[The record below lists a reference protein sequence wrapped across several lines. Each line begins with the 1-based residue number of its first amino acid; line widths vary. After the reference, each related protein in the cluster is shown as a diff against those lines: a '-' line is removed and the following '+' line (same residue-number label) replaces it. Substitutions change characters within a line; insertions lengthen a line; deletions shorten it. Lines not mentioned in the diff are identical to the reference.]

1 MTINR
6 KSSENGIPKIQSNL
20 SKFKIQFIKMEEER
34 QPTDKKKTYNHVMK
48 AKLYGVMA
56 VNTIEGISW
65 EIDNLLP
72 SEYEKGISL
81 IDFAANI

>member
-1 MTINR
+1 
-6 KSSENGIPKIQSNL
+6 
-20 SKFKIQFIKMEEER
+20 MEEER

-56 VNTIEGISW
+56 INTIEGISW

-72 SEYEKGISL
+72 SEYEKGL
-81 IDFAANI
+81 LRFNFTANI

>member
-1 MTINR
+1 
-6 KSSENGIPKIQSNL
+6 
-20 SKFKIQFIKMEEER
+20 MEEER
-34 QPTDKKKTYNHVMK
+34 QTIDKKKTYNHVMK

-72 SEYEKGISL
+72 SEYEKGFYFM
-81 IDFAANI
+81 DFVAKL